1 MNCSDAQPSLPGYLD
16 DSISASERSHL
27 REHLRSCADCRQEL
41 KNYSLL
47 AAHLAHVEPI
57 RPPANL
63 ALQIQAQASRRRLP
77 WSTLTRAWNRVLLIS
92 QNILEP
98 LAVPAT
104 GGVLTAVGVFLLV
117 VQSMLGGM
125 PAGGVYTDDLP
136 LNLVQ
141 PAQLESLAPFPMPG
155 IDGTSD
161 RTASGALLLEATL
174 DAQGGVVFYKI
185 LSGPTDA
192 AVQHQIDQI
201 LLFSRFRP
209 QLGFGRPMGGG
220 HVLLNFSEVH
230 VRG

>member
-1 MNCSDAQPSLPGYLD
+1 MNCSDAQHGLPGYLD
-16 DSISASERSHL
+16 DSIPASERARL
-27 REHLRSCADCRQEL
+27 REHLQCCAECRREL

-47 AAHLAHVEPI
+47 AAHLAGVEPI
-57 RPPANL
+57 RPPADL
-63 ALQIQAQASRRRLP
+63 ALSIQAQASRHRLP
-77 WSTLTRAWNRVLLIS
+77 WATLTRAWNRLLLIS

-125 PAGGVYTDDLP
+125 PAGGVYTNDLP
-136 LNLVQ
+136 LNFVQ
-141 PAQLESLAPFPMPG
+141 PAQLESLAPFPVSG
-155 IDGTSD
+155 IGGTNG
-161 RTASGALLLEATL
+161 RANSGALLLEATL

-185 LSGPTDA
+185 LSGPNDA
-192 AVQHQIDQI
+192 EVQRQIDQV

-220 HVLLNFSEVH
+220 HVLLNFNQVH